1 MLALLFL
8 VIASLWGLIWFN
20 INESD

>member
-1 MLALLFL
+1 MVALLFL

-20 INESD
+20 ISESD